1 MSAQYVE
8 FSSFTRFTYQLEGH
22 VALLTLNRPEAHNSM
37 DPVFWQEL
45 PVLLRQIDEQAQA
58 RVLIICAEGKHF
70 SAGMDLAVFQGMAA
84 DFVGEPARRGERMRR
99 LVLALQE
106 CFNAIERMRIPVIA
120 AVHGAVIGGAVDLL
134 CACDMRYACAEA
146 FFSIKET
153 AIGMTADL
161 GTLQR
166 IQRVMNSGWARELAY
181 TGRHFS
187 AQEAQQAGFVN
198 QVYADKASM
207 LTAVS
212 EIAQSIAV
220 HSPMA
225 VHGTKHMLNYSR
237 DHSLADSLDYMATW
251 QAGMFQM
258 TDVHIAMQAQKAQQ
272 IPVFEPLHAGA
283 AMLAKKA

>member
-1 MSAQYVE
+1 MPAQDVE

-58 RVLIICAEGKHF
+58 RVLVICAEGKHF

-134 CACDMRYACAEA
+134 CACDMRYASAEA

-166 IQRVMNSGWARELAY
+166 IQRVMSSGWARELAY

-272 IPVFEPLHAGA
+272 IPEFEPLHAGA
-283 AMLAKKA
+283 ATLAKKA